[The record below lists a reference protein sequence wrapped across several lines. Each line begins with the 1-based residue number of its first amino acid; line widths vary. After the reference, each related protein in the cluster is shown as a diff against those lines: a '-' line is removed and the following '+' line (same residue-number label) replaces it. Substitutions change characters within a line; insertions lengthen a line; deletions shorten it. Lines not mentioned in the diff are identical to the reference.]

1 MSVSTVDP
9 ETLLAIDIGS
19 VHTRAVLFDVVEGS
33 YQVVAMGVAPS
44 TVYAPWRDLREGVVR
59 AIDQIQTITGRTL
72 LDEEAQLIVPSLP
85 EGGGVDQVAV
95 TLSAGKPVTVIAV
108 GALQGISLDSARRLA
123 ESTYTQ
129 IAHLFHL
136 NDRLD
141 VEQRL
146 DLFVRAHP
154 DLVILAGGTD
164 GGAAHSVLSL
174 VEAVGLGAYL
184 LPAQRKPIVYYTG
197 NADLVPKVKEL
208 LDPVTQ
214 VLIGPNVRPSLETER
229 FLPAQEGL
237 LEAFRAVRLR
247 QMPELSELIQAA
259 QGNVVPTAT
268 SFGRMIR
275 YLSRLYG
282 ADKGVL
288 GVDIGA
294 SATSLAAAWNG
305 TLTLKVYSALGLG
318 ESLEHLLRHTSV
330 DQIVRWLATS
340 VTEDDI
346 VDYLYT
352 KVAFP
357 DSVPVT
363 DEELQIEQALAR
375 QILRVALKQ
384 AYPDF
389 PRTVW
394 QTGWLLPAFEPI
406 LLSGSTF
413 TRAGHPAHAVAIVLD
428 GLQPTGVTTLVLDQ
442 NHLLALLGAA
452 AVVNPYL
459 GVQVLESPH
468 FVPLATVIAPVWH
481 GRFGTRILTVT
492 VERTSGEATK
502 VELRAGTIEKI
513 PLPVGQQAKLTL
525 HPHAGADVGK
535 GPGRRLT
542 VQVAGSQLGLILD
555 GRGRPLRLP
564 SDPER
569 RQQLHQRWLWALKG

>member
-85 EGGGVDQVAV
+85 EGSGVDQVAV

-164 GGAAHSVLSL
+164 GGAAHSVLNL

-229 FLPAQEGL
+229 FLPAHEGL

-268 SFGRMIR
+268 AFGRMIR

-352 KVAFP
+352 KVTFP